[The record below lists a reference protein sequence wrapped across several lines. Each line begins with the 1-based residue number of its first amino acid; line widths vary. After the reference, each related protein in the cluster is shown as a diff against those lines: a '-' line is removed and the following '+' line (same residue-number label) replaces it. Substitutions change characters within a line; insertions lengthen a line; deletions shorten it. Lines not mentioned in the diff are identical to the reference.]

1 MSKVSKKIV
10 FSRDEMYEMNVKSLK
25 NRGVDL
31 ESMAEITYT
40 QQSKYTS
47 NISKSECLD
56 SIKKVLS
63 YRDVFHFIQFATEVD
78 RLVEEKA
85 FKGPI
90 QDILM
95 EDLGLFGI
103 DETLGLDLAGFYGTI
118 GKTNFGDIDVNK
130 PGIVSRLNEAG
141 KEDGVCH
148 TFLDDIV
155 GAIIAAAS
163 TRVAQVMNED
173 AAMLSINER
182 EYTIF
187 DFDDK
192 NKK

>member
-1 MSKVSKKIV
+1 MSNTKKKLV
-10 FSRDEMYEMNVKSLK
+10 YTRDEMYELNVRALKS
-25 NRGVDL
+25 RGVDL
-31 ESMAEITYT
+31 QSMADITYT
-40 QQSKYTS
+40 QQSKYTA
-47 NISKSECLD
+47 NISMEECLD

-63 YRDVFHFIQFATEVD
+63 YRDVFHFIQFASEVD

-118 GKTNFGDIDVNK
+118 GQTNFGDIDVNK
-130 PGIVSRLNEAG
+130 PGIVHRLNDAG
-141 KEDGVCH
+141 KEAGVCH

-155 GAIIAAAS
+155 GAIVAAAS
-163 TRVAQVMNED
+163 TRVAQV
-173 AAMLSINER
+173 INER
-182 EYTIF
+182 EASEGISERDYNIF
-187 DFDDK
+187 DFEEE
-192 NKK
+192 KK